1 MGQAQDG
8 VRVAKEMTTT
18 VTKTSS
24 TTRTLPGARSV
35 KRKKQRSSPLTWSS
49 RRMPRAKQAAKESRV
64 PSDSRTHKIL
74 QRRSPLR
81 QASRYKR
88 KNNLKFRIRS
98 SETTKRFNSTN
109 PPKLHYPSEFEWTHK
124 IFRCTHGVTQGSRS
138 KGHRKSRYRTC
149 KARLT
154 AAVAPVARNTHAILI
169 RNENH
174 THSHPNIGTQA
185 SAYLTTKTL
194 PLDEHDREG
203 KIPYFLADEIQT

>member
-81 QASRYKR
+81 QASRR

-109 PPKLHYPSEFEWTHK
+109 PPKLHYPSEFDGC
-124 IFRCTHGVTQGSRS
+124 RSGCTKHACDPDTE
-138 KGHRKSRYRTC
+138 RKSY
-149 KARLT
+149 AF
-154 AAVAPVARNTHAILI
+154 APEYWQNPVLSGDALRMRFKLN
-169 RNENH
+169 
-174 THSHPNIGTQA
+174 
-185 SAYLTTKTL
+185 LTTLVISPTV
-194 PLDEHDREG
+194 PER
-203 KIPYFLADEIQT
+203 PSV

>member
-124 IFRCTHGVTQGSRS
+124 IFRCTHGVTQ
-138 KGHRKSRYRTC
+138 
-149 KARLT
+149 

-203 KIPYFLADEIQT
+203 KIPYFLAMPLG